1 VNYPG
6 RRFVLLQM
14 RHNPAFRYF
23 LSPKKPAIQKDD
35 KIWRKPL
42 PLHRSSFIDTG
53 AEKESISVSYGE
65 YFCAVR
71 KFLENQGF
79 RPLIGAINCQLA
91 CKVDWGDLQKIEI
104 FLEKHGEY
112 YHPAR
117 VEARLDHRH
126 LTFVVNV
133 AISEAGKACCQN
145 DYNNIK
151 NLNDGLPYSFLPAVY
166 YRGEVTVGANPFKT
180 SLFLGQWLKGYHEFH
195 LSRQPGPGSDQI
207 VVWDPAKGAI
217 SISADQSISIY
228 RQAAM
233 ILTAYYNP
241 TTIEQVFAW
250 HHAAGDFVVKLE
262 NGRVDVKLVTVR
274 KYAPLFAGV
283 ESGTQTVF
291 QTLLIFL
298 LNLSIRMR
306 LDRLDGVG
314 QIVWAGPQAVQGTLL
329 GFLDGLALQAR
340 HQLIPEQLAVYVR
353 KYIKA
358 LSKVELHDLLTAIV
372 GRYHSQLPELNLIRN
387 QLTRHTA
394 AVKDAIGHL
403 F

>member
-1 VNYPG
+1 
-6 RRFVLLQM
+6 M
-14 RHNPAFRYF
+14 RHSPTFRYF
-23 LSPKKPAIQKDD
+23 LSPKKHAIQKDD
-35 KIWRKPL
+35 EIWRQPL
-42 PLHRSSFIDTG
+42 PLHRSRFTDTV
-53 AEKESISVSYGE
+53 AEKENISVSYGE

-71 KFLENQGF
+71 KFLDNQGF
-79 RPLIGAINCQLA
+79 RPLIDAINRQLL
-91 CKVDWGDLQKIEI
+91 CEMDSGDLKKIDI

-117 VEARLDHRH
+117 VEARLDRRH

-133 AISEAGKACCQN
+133 AISEAGKAHCEN
-145 DYNNIK
+145 DYENIK
-151 NLNDGLPYSFLPAVY
+151 KLNDSLPYSFLPAVY
-166 YRGEVTVGANPFKT
+166 YRGEVTLGANPFKMR
-180 SLFLGQWLKGYHEFH
+180 LFLGQWLKGYHEFH
-195 LSRQPGPGSDQI
+195 LSRKPGTGSDQMVI
-207 VVWDPAKGAI
+207 WDPAKGAI
-217 SISADQSISIY
+217 SLAADRSLPIY
-228 RQAAM
+228 RQAAK

-241 TTIEQVFAW
+241 ATFEQVFAW

-283 ESGTQTVF
+283 ESDTETVF

-314 QIVWAGPQAVQGTLL
+314 QIVWAGTQAAEGTLL

-340 HQLIPEQLAVYVR
+340 HRLIPEQLAQYAR
-353 KYIKA
+353 GYIKA
-358 LSKVELHDLLTAIV
+358 LSKTDLHDLLTAIV
-372 GRYHSQLPELNLIRN
+372 GRLHPQMPELHLIRSQLNS
-387 QLTRHTA
+387 HA
-394 AVKDAIGHL
+394 AEIENAIGRL